1 MISTVKM
8 IRNYQR
14 SGGSGNVDLA
24 PIYNSINALQIQV
37 NNLYN
42 RTETTTSSSTS
53 STVSSESSTITVNG
67 SDILHNITAPG
78 TYTSPISYD
87 ATFFTTGTTISGIN
101 SPSILIGEHSIK
113 YSLTMRNMTAD
124 LMSYVGAGA
133 NFNGCV
139 FKSVIAE
146 DTAQYCR
153 FSSCSISS
161 FKVNG
166 YRSFTSDGNVFGLFF
181 NSITSCDIYYPNGY
195 INLANNSIYD
205 VGVTANVYEDYGG
218 TIEHYRLQ
226 GNSICLYGD
235 AHAFDI
241 NIVAKTAVVYGNSCN
256 AINMSVFQSES
267 TNNGWILSL
276 SGCSAEYA
284 NIVGVMYAENVR
296 DDDAL
301 VQKCTFNTFSLD
313 HNKIQIS
320 SNSFKDIAVLNIDS
334 GSLMFNTCTGLMEG
348 YIDSFVGRDNIL
360 RVGRL
365 YYRTSGGPGNTI
377 ESASHF

>member
-42 RTETTTSSSTS
+42 RTETTTSSSTN
-53 STVSSESSTITVNG
+53 STVSSETSTVTVNAAT
-67 SDILHNITAPG
+67 ILHNITAPG

-101 SPSILIGEHSIK
+101 SPSILIGEHSIR

-146 DTAQYCR
+146 DTAQICR

-166 YRSFTSDGNVFGLFF
+166 YRSFISDGNVFGLFF

-205 VGVTANVYEDYGG
+205 AGVTANIYEDYGG
-218 TIEHYRLQ
+218 TIDHYRLQ
-226 GNSICLYGD
+226 GNNIYLYGD

-241 NIVAKTAVVYGNSCN
+241 NIVARNAVVYSNSCN
-256 AINMSVFQSES
+256 ALNMSVFQTES
-267 TNNGWILSL
+267 TDNGWILSL

-284 NIVGVMYAENVR
+284 NVVGVMYAENVN
-296 DDDAL
+296 DSNAL
-301 VQKCTFNTFSLD
+301 VQKCTFNTFSVD
-313 HNKIQIS
+313 FNKIQIS
-320 SNSFKDIAVLNIDS
+320 SNSFKDIAVLNIQNAT
-334 GSLMFNTCTGLMEG
+334 LLNNTCNGIVEG
-348 YIDSFVGRDNIL
+348 KISDIHLSSNSFTVGQ
-360 RVGRL
+360 L
-365 YYRTSGGPGNTI
+365 YYTNSFGIANNITN
-377 ESASHF
+377 ASHF